1 LRATT
6 GSAVIEIHRRTGYL
20 LIATLLA
27 QVLLI
32 SAQVRTASGTRVLQA
47 VTFGVFSQIQLGT
60 AWVFGGV
67 RSVWDGYVGLR
78 GAHQENQQLRD
89 TVAAMQVRL
98 LEQQA
103 LVMRANQLE
112 QILDLR
118 GRTPLRTVAATVIAG
133 DLTGVFRTVTID
145 KGSSSGLRKDMAV
158 IAPTGVVGRI
168 VEPPPLYAA
177 KVQLLIDREAG
188 AGAIIARSGV
198 GGVVVGHEHGGQ
210 TELELDFVSNLS
222 DAKVGDR
229 LVTSGL
235 DGIFPRGLTIGYLA
249 TVEKGT
255 GLYKKILV
263 NPTVDFSAIGSVLV
277 VLDPPQAIGP
287 SPTGGMSP
295 TVAAAAAA
303 ATRPGTTPARPEAPR
318 PGAATTA
325 QSAPAGAVPPA
336 ARPGA
341 QPAANPPSRTPAPTP
356 TRTAPPAPP
365 RQSPAPQPPA
375 ETAPAPAPA
384 TEPTPPPPGG
394 RAGRR

>member
-1 LRATT
+1 VLSRAT

-27 QVLLI
+27 QVILI
-32 SAQVRTASGTRVLQA
+32 SAQVRTASGSRVLQA
-47 VTFGVFSQIQLGT
+47 VTFGVFSQVQLGT
-60 AWVFGGV
+60 AWVFSGI

-89 TVAAMQVRL
+89 TVSQMQVRL

-103 LVMRANQLE
+103 LAMRASQLE

-118 GRTPLRTVAATVIAG
+118 QRTPLRTVAASVIAG
-133 DLTGVFRTVTID
+133 DFTRMFRTLTID

-158 IAPTGVVGRI
+158 IAPAGIVGRI

-198 GGVVVGHEHGGQ
+198 GGVVVGHDRDGEPQ
-210 TELELDFVSNLS
+210 LELDFVSNLS

-249 TVEKGT
+249 TVEKGS

-263 NPTVDFSAIGSVLV
+263 TPAVDFEAIGSVLV
-277 VLDPPQAIGP
+277 VLDPPQAVGP
-287 SPTGGMSP
+287 SPAGGVGTSAAAATP
-295 TVAAAAAA
+295 ARPAAARPEPPRPGTAPATAAAAAPA
-303 ATRPGTTPARPEAPR
+303 QATP
-318 PGAATTA
+318 
-325 QSAPAGAVPPA
+325 
-336 ARPGA
+336 A
-341 QPAANPPSRTPAPTP
+341 QPARTT
-356 TRTAPPAPP
+356 PPAPRTPPQTPP
-365 RQSPAPQPPA
+365 RQNPPVPPRQNPAAPPPTD
-375 ETAPAPAPA
+375 TAPAPADPA
-384 TEPTPPPPGG
+384 PAPEPTSPPPGG
-394 RAGRR
+394 RASRP